1 VLFGLQKF
9 TTIPKVSTMG
19 RCTYFWVFSLSIFDY
34 LIAVVGFGVPLAISI
49 TRI

>member
-1 VLFGLQKF
+1 MKLQPSTKF
-9 TTIPKVSTMG
+9 LQWGNIRILG
-19 RCTYFWVFSLSIFDY
+19 IFLDSIFDS